1 MENRRD
7 MRRGGGTLWV
17 NPEGMRGHPAVAGLV
32 SEQPAQETLAAAKQ
46 QEKERIRKVW
56 ENYKRAGT
64 KYYRDQLVRHYLP
77 IVRQVAEKVSGHL
90 PGSVDVHDLA
100 SAGIFGL
107 LDAIKLFDLNRGIKF
122 ETYCVNRIRG
132 AMLDELREMDWV
144 PRLVRT
150 RSHQLS
156 RACKHLQE
164 KLGRAPTDFEIA
176 DNLNLNL
183 DEYNKIAQDACAF
196 NMFSLNATLGS
207 EKNEQSMEFSDVLK
221 CRKGEF
227 SAKKILN
234 KEIVEYLKS
243 KVSQKERLVLELYF
257 DDDLTMK
264 EIGLILDISESRVS
278 QIFARV
284 ITRLQTQFRRYKSE
298 WLS

>member
-7 MRRGGGTLWV
+7 IRRGVGTLGV
-17 NPEGMRGHPAVAGLV
+17 DLDSHRVLV
-32 SEQPAQETLAAAKQ
+32 SEQPAQDALAAAKQ
-46 QEKERIRKVW
+46 QERERIRKVW
-56 ENYKRAGT
+56 ENYKRVGS
-64 KYYRDQLVRHYLP
+64 KYYRDQLVKHYLH

-150 RSHQLS
+150 RSHQLG
-156 RACKHLQE
+156 RACKRLQE

-207 EKNEQSMEFSDVLK
+207 EKHEQSMEFSDVLK
-221 CRKGEF
+221 CRKDELTTN
-227 SAKKILN
+227 KVLN

-284 ITRLQTQFRRYKSE
+284 MTRLQTQFKRYKSE

>member
-7 MRRGGGTLWV
+7 IRRDGGSL
-17 NPEGMRGHPAVAGLV
+17 LV
-32 SEQPAQETLAAAKQ
+32 SEQSAQDAIAQTKLAEKQNVRKLWENFKRTGAKQ
-46 QEKERIRKVW
+46 
-56 ENYKRAGT
+56 
-64 KYYRDQLVRHYLP
+64 YRDRLVKIYLP
-77 IVRQVAEKVSGHL
+77 IVRQAAEKMAGHL

-100 SAGIFGL
+100 SAGVFGL
-107 LDAIKLFDLNRGIKF
+107 LDALKLFDLDRGIKF

-156 RACKHLQE
+156 RSCKHLHE

-176 DNLNLNL
+176 ENLNLNL
-183 DEYNKIAQDACAF
+183 DEYNKMAQDACAF

-207 EKNEQSMEFSDVLK
+207 DKSEQSMEFSDVLK
-221 CRKGEF
+221 CRKDEF
-227 SAKKILN
+227 SNKKILN
-234 KEIVEYLKS
+234 KEIVEYLK
-243 KVSQKERLVLELYF
+243 KRVSHKERLVLELYF

-284 ITRLQTQFRRYKSE
+284 ITRLQTQFRKYRSE

>member
-1 MENRRD
+1 MENRKD
-7 MRRGGGTLWV
+7 IRRGGGHLLMDEQYQ
-17 NPEGMRGHPAVAGLV
+17 PVATGLV
-32 SEQPAQETLAAAKQ
+32 SERSAQEVMAQAKLADKQNTRKLWEKFKRTGAKQ
-46 QEKERIRKVW
+46 
-56 ENYKRAGT
+56 YH
-64 KYYRDQLVRHYLP
+64 DQLVKIYLP
-77 IVRQVAEKVSGHL
+77 IVRQVAEKMSGHL
-90 PGSVDVHDLA
+90 PGSVDVQDLS

-107 LDAIKLFDLNRGIKF
+107 LDAIKLFDLDRGIKF

-156 RACKHLQE
+156 RSCKHLQE

-176 DNLNLNL
+176 KNLNLNL
-183 DEYNKIAQDACAF
+183 DEYNKMAQDACAF

-221 CRKGEF
+221 CRKDEF
-227 SAKKILN
+227 SNKKVIN

-243 KVSQKERLVLELYF
+243 RVSQKERLVLELYF

-284 ITRLQTQFRRYKSE
+284 ITRLQTQFKRHRSE